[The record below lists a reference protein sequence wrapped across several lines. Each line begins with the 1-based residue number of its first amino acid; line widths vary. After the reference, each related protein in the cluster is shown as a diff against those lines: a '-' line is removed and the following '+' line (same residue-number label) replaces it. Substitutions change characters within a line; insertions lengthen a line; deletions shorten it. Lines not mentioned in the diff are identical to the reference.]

1 LTVRLARRLGAALVL
16 VASMAGPGRTMDV
29 LRLAL
34 DEVVDRAGAIV
45 HGTVVDVAP
54 GRDADGVAATWVTV
68 EVAECVK
75 GHAGGRLTFKQLGT
89 SEPLADGALFRIP
102 GLPRYRAGEELV
114 LFLHEPSARGFTSPV
129 GLGQGVVRVEAK
141 SGERIVRSLRPSA
154 DTEAL
159 PVFLER
165 VRRRARH

>member
-1 LTVRLARRLGAALVL
+1 LTLRLACRLGAALVL
-16 VASMAGPGRTMDV
+16 IASMARPGRAMDV
-29 LRLAL
+29 LPLAL

-54 GRDADGVAATWVTV
+54 GRDADGVAATWITV
-68 EVAECVK
+68 EIAECLK
-75 GHAGGRLTFKQLGT
+75 GDAWGRITFKQLGT
-89 SEPLADGALFRIP
+89 SEPLPDGAILRVP
-102 GLPRYRAGEELV
+102 GLPRYDAGEELV

-141 SGERIVRSLRPSA
+141 SGERVVRSRRAPA
-154 DTEAL
+154 GAEAL

-165 VRRRARH
+165 VRRRTGR